1 MSQED
6 LKFNNLFKEISIG
19 KVQLRNRI
27 VMSPMVMCYATSQ
40 GEINEQV
47 LSHFEARAR
56 GGVGLIIVESSY
68 VHPLGKGFES
78 EIAIDR
84 DSLIPTLHMLT
95 NLVKVYGSAIAIQ
108 LYHAGIQA
116 CVEQPVGPSAIGR
129 KVFPSPRTPRE
140 LTTTEVE
147 ELVEYFADA
156 ALRAKKAGFDMVEVH
171 GSHGY
176 LIAEFLS
183 PLTNRRTDKYGADK
197 ILFAYEIIRR
207 IKEKCCEDYPILF
220 RLASCEFE
228 EGGITVD
235 YAKKIAKRLEDAGVD
250 AFDITGGTK
259 DTSDHIIPP
268 AYYETQGYFFKNA
281 YEIKKVVN
289 VPVIS
294 GGMIID
300 PNIADEAI
308 GNGIVDLVFIG
319 RQLLADPEWPK
330 KVKEGKLN
338 EIRPCTAC
346 DECIGSI
353 SLPAPVICSVN
364 PLKGFEYK
372 FLNEDELPKAETRKK
387 VFIVGGGVAG
397 LEAARI
403 SSMRGH
409 DVILFEESNVLGGI
423 TNLVLNEKYKTRI
436 KKLIEWYI
444 NVLKSSK
451 VTIKTNTKVT
461 PKILKEEKPDVVIL
475 ATGSEP
481 LIPKIPGIENCVL
494 AEDVFAGKV
503 NVGNNIVIIGGGL
516 VGCELALKL
525 AEEGK
530 KVTIVEALPL
540 LARDEPRQCRL
551 AILRLLQ
558 KLEVNI
564 LTNSPVVE
572 IRRDSVDIVDNLG
585 KRTTIYADTI
595 VLSVG
600 RIKRLDNGLLESAKS
615 ITNEVYII
623 GDAMKPRKIKDAIR
637 EGFWTA
643 ISI

>member
-1 MSQED
+1 
-6 LKFNNLFKEISIG
+6 
-19 KVQLRNRI
+19 
-27 VMSPMVMCYATSQ
+27 
-40 GEINEQV
+40 
-47 LSHFEARAR
+47 
-56 GGVGLIIVESSY
+56 
-68 VHPLGKGFES
+68 
-78 EIAIDR
+78 
-84 DSLIPTLHMLT
+84 
-95 NLVKVYGSAIAIQ
+95 
-108 LYHAGIQA
+108 
-116 CVEQPVGPSAIGR
+116 
-129 KVFPSPRTPRE
+129 
-140 LTTTEVE
+140 
-147 ELVEYFADA
+147 
-156 ALRAKKAGFDMVEVH
+156 
-171 GSHGY
+171 
-176 LIAEFLS
+176 
-183 PLTNRRTDKYGADK
+183 
-197 ILFAYEIIRR
+197 
-207 IKEKCCEDYPILF
+207 
-220 RLASCEFE
+220 
-228 EGGITVD
+228 
-235 YAKKIAKRLEDAGVD
+235 
-250 AFDITGGTK
+250 
-259 DTSDHIIPP
+259 
-268 AYYETQGYFFKNA
+268 
-281 YEIKKVVN
+281 
-289 VPVIS
+289 
-294 GGMIID
+294 
-300 PNIADEAI
+300 
-308 GNGIVDLVFIG
+308 
-319 RQLLADPEWPK
+319 
-330 KVKEGKLN
+330 
-338 EIRPCTAC
+338 
-346 DECIGSI
+346 
-353 SLPAPVICSVN
+353 
-364 PLKGFEYK
+364 
-372 FLNEDELPKAETRKK
+372 
-387 VFIVGGGVAG
+387 
-397 LEAARI
+397 
-403 SSMRGH
+403 
-409 DVILFEESNVLGGI
+409 
-423 TNLVLNEKYKTRI
+423 
-436 KKLIEWYI
+436 
-444 NVLKSSK
+444 